1 MWGHILLIRFFWPL
15 WPSIHKEPVLSVW
28 TDDTGPTVYGGWEMP
43 GNSPDISIIY
53 DARQKYLSLQ
63 IKGRECS
70 LKIDMKNDLW

>member
-1 MWGHILLIRFFWPL
+1 ML
-15 WPSIHKEPVLSVW
+15 
-28 TDDTGPTVYGGWEMP
+28 
-43 GNSPDISIIY
+43 GNSADISIIY